1 MMVSQIMNRH
11 LVAVSPNTSIWNAIK
26 LMKSSNV
33 DLLLVLQ
40 DGRLMGIVDDA
51 ALADIHLTDASAA
64 PVSGIMQ
71 EPLCLEEKSS
81 VDDAVKYV
89 IEHNLSRLPVVLSKK
104 EMRCTGTVS
113 STELIR
119 AKKQEDESRH

>member
-1 MMVSQIMNRH
+1 MMLSQIMDRH
-11 LVAVSPNTSIWNAIK
+11 LLAVSPNTSIGNAVK

-33 DLLLVLQ
+33 DMLLVLQ
-40 DGRLMGIVDDA
+40 DGMLMGIVNEV
-51 ALADIHLTDASAA
+51 ALADVHLTDVSTA

-71 EPLCLEEKSS
+71 EPWCLEEKSS

-89 IEHNLSRLPVVLSKK
+89 IEHNLGRLPVVLSKK
-104 EMRCTGTVS
+104 SMRCTGTVS

-119 AKKQEDESRH
+119 ARKQEEKK